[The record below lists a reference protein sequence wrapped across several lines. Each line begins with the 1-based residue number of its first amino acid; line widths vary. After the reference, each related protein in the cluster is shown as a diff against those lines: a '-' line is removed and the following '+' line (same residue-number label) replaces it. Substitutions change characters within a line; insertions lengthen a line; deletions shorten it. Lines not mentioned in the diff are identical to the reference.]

1 MGGVDRDPAGLL
13 ERVPEL
19 ADLAKMNP
27 GVRRAI
33 EQGRPHAVYRRLFW
47 MRWRERL
54 LPRPGAAGAQLRA
67 LLDALLARRRLFLEP
82 MRRSPWLMT
91 MNGVG
96 ATVYGESDRDPEDG
110 TYIKTL
116 FFVFLFVPLY
126 PFGSYLVA
134 NGAEARSWR
143 FIARAPLGPALYAWQ
158 RAVALGITTVVALGA
173 WNALAAARYTTVRI
187 ANALPYPVEVSV
199 GDASIQVPAQ
209 GLERLEGRVGRRPVK
224 VTARGRTIEEGELD
238 VPRGT
243 DVVAWNV
250 LGLAPIYQLEVRY
263 TADRSASSR
272 DDAAPTLFCG
282 QSAVIVDDVDFVF
295 EPPPEQLSMPKG
307 ESFISRTL
315 VTMAPVEPG
324 GCAFAL
330 VGAGKAALGA
340 ELAARYAEHTD
351 YDVPASERAV
361 GLLMNAEDEQ
371 GAAAVADRARRAHP
385 DSVELH
391 RQYQK
396 VMTMV
401 GRRHELIDEYKGRHE
416 GDPGSADAAY
426 LYVRLLSGPAVNEAL
441 AGMLERFPDHP
452 YLLRT
457 LAYQASHDGKHQ
469 LALDTLEKLRG
480 VDRALAEDSVALEVT
495 AAVGLGQ
502 VERARSLVAAALA
515 ASQESPLERR
525 ELAEQALLLAR
536 LEPKASIE
544 RALDPLRGK
553 GDEETA
559 LLRLRARVDA
569 GLEVSAP
576 ELARVSD
583 PALRSALE
591 LAVLLRADPRAAVA
605 RLTGAEKA
613 VFHHLSLPVW
623 VLLMAEAVHAEGA
636 GAALAKLEQAS
647 LLGRAF
653 TRGLIEYVRDGTRFS
668 EIDDLPDAVRAALH
682 FGRARHRALAA
693 EERQSLLALA
703 RREDALHGAVSVAM
717 ESWPP

>member
-1 MGGVDRDPAGLL
+1 MDRDPAGLL
-13 ERVPEL
+13 DRVPEL
-19 ADLAKMNP
+19 AELAQMNP

-33 EQGRPHAVYRRLFW
+33 EQVRPHAVYRRLFW

-54 LPRPGAAGAQLRA
+54 LPRPGAAGAQLRE

-96 ATVYGESDRDPEDG
+96 ATVYGASDRDPEDG

-134 NGAEARSWR
+134 DGADARSWR
-143 FIARAPLGPALYAWQ
+143 FIGRAPLGPALYLWQ
-158 RAVALGITTVVALGA
+158 RAVALGITAVVALGA
-173 WNALAAARYTTVRI
+173 WNALGAARYNTVRI

-199 GDASIQVPAQ
+199 GGASVQVPAR
-209 GLERLEGRVGRRPVK
+209 GLERLQSGVGRRAVK
-224 VTARGRTIEEGELD
+224 VTAGGRTIEEGELD

-263 TADRSASSR
+263 TADRNASS
-272 DDAAPTLFCG
+272 DGDGVPTVFCG

-295 EPPPEQLSMPKG
+295 EPPPEQLSMRKG
-307 ESFISRTL
+307 EPIVSRTL
-315 VTMAPVEPG
+315 VTMAPVAPG

-330 VGAGKAALGA
+330 AGAGKAALGA
-340 ELAARYAEHTD
+340 ELAARYAEHTG
-351 YDVPASERAV
+351 YDFPDAERAV
-361 GLLMNAEDEQ
+361 ALLMNVADEE
-371 GAAAVADRARRAHP
+371 GAVALADRARRAHP
-385 DSVELH
+385 DAIDHH
-391 RQYQK
+391 RQYQN

-401 GRRHELIDEYKGRHE
+401 GRRAEVIAEYKGRHE

-426 LYVRLLSGPAVNEAL
+426 LYVRLLPSPAADEAL

-457 LAYQASHDGKHQ
+457 RAYQAGRDGKHQ

-480 VDRALAEDSVALEVT
+480 IDRALAADSVELEVY

-502 VERARSLVAAALA
+502 VERARSLVAAALG
-515 ASQESPLERR
+515 ASQESPIERR
-525 ELAEQALLLAR
+525 GLAEQALLLAQ
-536 LEPKASIE
+536 LEPKIPVD
-544 RALDPLRGK
+544 RALDPLHGK
-553 GDEETA
+553 GEAETA
-559 LLRLRARVDA
+559 LLRLQARVDA
-569 GLEVSAP
+569 GLAVSAP
-576 ELARVSD
+576 ELARVED
-583 PALRSALE
+583 AALRGALE
-591 LAVLLRADPRAAVA
+591 LAVMSRSDPRAAVA
-605 RLTGAEKA
+605 RLPGADEA
-613 VFHHLSLPVW
+613 VFRHLSLPVW

-636 GAALAKLEQAS
+636 GAALARLEQHS
-647 LLGRAF
+647 PLGRVF
-653 TRGLIEYVRDGTRFS
+653 TRGLIAYVRDGTGFS
-668 EIDDLPDAVRAALH
+668 EIDDLPDAVRAAVH

-693 EERQSLLALA
+693 DERRSLLALA